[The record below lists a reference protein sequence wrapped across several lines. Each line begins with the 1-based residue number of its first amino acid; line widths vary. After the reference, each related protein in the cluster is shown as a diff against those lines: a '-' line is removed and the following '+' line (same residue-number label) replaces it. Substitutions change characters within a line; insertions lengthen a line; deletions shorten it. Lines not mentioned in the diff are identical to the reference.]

1 MYCHNICFPLYRFEK
16 HYKDNIMQIKLK
28 DLAQIQFGYY
38 AQPSKN
44 GTIPYLQAK
53 HFNEFGQYTDNNDAL
68 LEEDDKVSANLLQE
82 GDILFAGKGFR
93 FFATLYS
100 SEFGKA
106 VASSI
111 FFVIRPDIQKVV
123 PSYLVSVLNMP
134 KNQLHFQ
141 QSGAGSSIPSIRKS
155 ELMDFTFNL
164 IPVEQQHKVVAL
176 QELHLKDLAITE
188 NLIKQKQLLFQT
200 TLSKIIK

>member
-1 MYCHNICFPLYRFEK
+1 
-16 HYKDNIMQIKLK
+16 MQVKLK
-28 DLAQIQFGYY
+28 DIAQIQFGYY

-53 HFNEFGQYTDNNDAL
+53 HFNEFGQYTVNNDAF
-68 LEEDDKVSANLLQE
+68 LEEDEKMAANLLQE

-100 SEFGKA
+100 ADFGKA

-111 FFVIRPDIQKVV
+111 FFVIKPDTRKVV
-123 PSYLVSVLNMP
+123 PGYLVSVLNLP
-134 KNQLHFQ
+134 KNLLHFQ
-141 QSGAGSSIPSIRKS
+141 LSGAGSSIPSIRKS

-164 IPVEQQHKVVAL
+164 IPFEQQNKIVAL
-176 QELHLKDLAITE
+176 QELYIKDLELTE

-200 TLSKIIK
+200 ALSKIIK